1 MSGRVV
7 PPGFPA
13 PERSPALARPLARPY
28 ALSPLSP
35 QDPGLRRAIHGYSTA
50 GTWRRLAFRAGQVG
64 LEIAGALPRDLGR
77 ALGGGAP
84 PLLRLE
90 PGVDPRPDATSV
102 ALYVHYAGSG
112 QVSEMVRRQLAGLA
126 AAGFAIVFITM
137 SATVPEVDWQAARQH
152 CALVAQRRNFGRDFG
167 AWQELAAEAW
177 RRWPGATE
185 LLLANDSVL
194 GPILPL
200 PPVLAALRAGGEGLF
215 GLTESIQG
223 GPHLQSYFLL
233 ARGAAATGDLFGF
246 LAAMRMSHSKW
257 LVVQRGELRLARWMR
272 GRGHQV
278 AALFGYHRLVA
289 AALAVG
295 EERARLAAS
304 HPLLRDLESL
314 PPAARESRLLSQPL
328 NPTHHFWHA
337 LVRQMGFPFLKTEL
351 VRRNPGRLPGVEA
364 WRALVPEPDAG
375 LPDTGSVASVPVIE
389 AHLRIM
395 DAPTSKNETAAA
407 RGAGQESRHAA

>member
-1 MSGRVV
+1 M
-7 PPGFPA
+7 
-13 PERSPALARPLARPY
+13 
-28 ALSPLSP
+28 
-35 QDPGLRRAIHGYSTA
+35 RRAIHGYSTA

-64 LEIAGALPRDLGR
+64 LEIAAALPRDLRR
-77 ALGGGAP
+77 ALAGGAP

-90 PGVDPRPDATSV
+90 PGCDPRPDAASV
-102 ALYVHYAGSG
+102 ALYVHYAASG

-126 AAGFAIVFITM
+126 AAGFAIVFISM
-137 SATVPEVDWQAARQH
+137 AERLPEPDWQVARQH
-152 CALVAQRRNFGRDFG
+152 CALVAQRHTLGRDFG
-167 AWQELAAEAW
+167 AWQDLAAEAR

-200 PPVLAALRAGGEGLF
+200 PPVLSALRAGGAGLF

-233 ARGAAATGDLFGF
+233 ARGAAATADLFGF

-289 AALAVG
+289 AALGVA

-304 HPLLRDLESL
+304 HPPLRALEAL
-314 PPAARESRLLSQPL
+314 PPAAREALLLSQPL

-337 LVRQMGFPFLKTEL
+337 LVRQLGFPFLKTEL
-351 VRRNPGRLPGVEA
+351 VRRNPGRLPGIEG
-364 WRALVPEPDAG
+364 WRALVPAAAPC
-375 LPDTGSVASVPVIE
+375 PVPVIE
-389 AHLRIM
+389 AHLQVM
-395 DAPTSKNETAAA
+395 DRPAAGDG
-407 RGAGQESRHAA
+407 R

>member
-1 MSGRVV
+1 M
-7 PPGFPA
+7 
-13 PERSPALARPLARPY
+13 LT
-28 ALSPLSP
+28 PLSP

-50 GTWRRLAFRAGQVG
+50 GTWRRLAYRVGQVG
-64 LEIAGALPRDLGR
+64 LEIAGALPQDAAR

-90 PGVDPRPDATSV
+90 AGVDPRPSAAAV
-102 ALYVHYAGSG
+102 ALYVHFAAAGT
-112 QVSEMVRRQLAGLA
+112 VSEMVRRQLAGLA
-126 AAGFAIVFITM
+126 EAGFAIVFISM
-137 SATVPEVDWQAARQH
+137 AGTVPEADWQAARQH

-167 AWQELAAEAW
+167 AWQDLAVEAR

-200 PPVLAALRAGGEGLF
+200 PPVLAALRAGGEGVF

-246 LAAMRMSHSKW
+246 LAGMHMSHSKW
-257 LVVQRGELRLARWMR
+257 LVVQRGELRLARWMH
-272 GRGHQV
+272 GRGHHV

-289 AALAVG
+289 AALADPD
-295 EERARLAAS
+295 ERARLAAS
-304 HPLLRDLESL
+304 HPLLRDLEAL
-314 PPAARESRLLSQPL
+314 DPAARAALLLGQPL

-337 LVRQMGFPFLKTEL
+337 LVRRLGFPFLKTEL
-351 VRRNPGRLPGVEA
+351 IRRNPGRLPGVA
-364 WRALVPEPDAG
+364 GWRDLVPADSPC
-375 LPDTGSVASVPVIE
+375 PVPMIE
-389 AHLRIM
+389 AHLQAM
-395 DAPTSKNETAAA
+395 DAPQTIQTQENETAAA
-407 RGAGQESRHAA
+407 RKTGQESRNAA

>member
-1 MSGRVV
+1 M
-7 PPGFPA
+7 
-13 PERSPALARPLARPY
+13 
-28 ALSPLSP
+28 
-35 QDPGLRRAIHGYSTA
+35 
-50 GTWRRLAFRAGQVG
+50 GQVG
-64 LEIAGALPRDLGR
+64 LEIAGALPRDLR
-77 ALGGGAP
+77 RRLGGGVP
-84 PLLRLE
+84 PLRRLE
-90 PGVDPRPDATSV
+90 AGVAPRPEATSV

-112 QVSEMVRRQLAGLA
+112 QVSEMVRIQLAGLA
-126 AAGFAIVFITM
+126 TAGFAIVFITM
-137 SATVPEVDWQAARQH
+137 AETVPEADWQAARQH

-167 AWQELAAEAW
+167 AWQELAAEA
-177 RRWPGATE
+177 RQRWPAATE

-200 PPVLAALRAGGEGLF
+200 PPVLDALRSGGEGLF

-272 GRGHQV
+272 GRGHRV

-289 AALAVG
+289 AALA
-295 EERARLAAS
+295 EAPERARLAAS
-304 HPLLRDLESL
+304 HPLLRGLEAL
-314 PPAARESRLLSQPL
+314 PPAEREALLLSQPL

-337 LVRQMGFPFLKTEL
+337 LVGQLGFPFLKTEL
-351 VRRNPGRLPGVEA
+351 IRRNPGRLPGIEG
-364 WRALVPEPDAG
+364 WRAL
-375 LPDTGSVASVPVIE
+375 LPPAAPCPVPVIE

-395 DAPTSKNETAAA
+395 DAVTSENETAAA
-407 RGAGQESRHAA
+407 GDAGQESRHTA